1 MSDSAT
7 PNLPSRNFQKTSDFY
22 KALGFKERWHDRSWM
37 ILERG
42 DLVLEF
48 FPFPDLDPLTSS
60 FGCCLRL
67 EDVDTFYAACRDAGI
82 PEKTVGQPRL
92 QPVELQHWGAR
103 MGALIDLDGTL
114 LRLIQN

>member
-1 MSDSAT
+1 MSNSAT
-7 PNLPSRNFQKTSDFY
+7 PNLPSRNVDKTSEFY
-22 KALGFKERWHDRSWM
+22 KALGFSERWHDGSWM
-37 ILERG
+37 ILEHG

-67 EDVDTFYAACRDAGI
+67 DDLDAFYTVCNDAGL
-82 PEKTVGQPRL
+82 PERSIGQPRL
-92 QPVELQHWGAR
+92 HAPVLQPWGAR

-114 LRLIQN
+114 VRLIQN